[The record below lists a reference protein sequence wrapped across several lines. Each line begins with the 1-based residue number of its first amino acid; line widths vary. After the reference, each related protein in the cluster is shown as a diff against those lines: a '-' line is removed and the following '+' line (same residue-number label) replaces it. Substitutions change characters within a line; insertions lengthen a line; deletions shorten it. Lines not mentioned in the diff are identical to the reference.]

1 MKNKQ
6 SKDLVIDASVARSC
20 GGEDA
25 KHPTSKNCRK
35 FLEAV
40 LEICHSEIC
49 HSMVMTD
56 KLKAEWDK
64 HQSTFARKWRRSMI
78 ARRKY
83 KYCKNVTL
91 SELRNKLEQLDIP
104 HKTREA
110 IWKDI
115 CLVEAAI
122 ATDKIIVSLDDKVRD
137 YLVEVSEN
145 IPEVKLILWLNPD
158 KESNSIKWL
167 EDGAILEN
175 KRLLGYREESS

>member
-6 SKDLVIDASVARSC
+6 SKYLVIDASVARSC

-25 KHPTSKNCRK
+25 KHPTSKNCRD
-35 FLEAV
+35 FLKAV
-40 LEICHSEIC
+40 LKIC

-56 KLKAEWDK
+56 ELQAEWNK
-64 HQSTFARKWRRSMI
+64 HESTFARKWRVSMI
-78 ARRKY
+78 AKRKY
-83 KYCKNVTL
+83 KFCKSVTL
-91 SELRNKLEQLDIP
+91 SELRNKLEQLKME

-145 IPEVKLILWLNPD
+145 IPEVKLIL
-158 KESNSIKWL
+158 
-167 EDGAILEN
+167 
-175 KRLLGYREESS
+175 

>member
-6 SKDLVIDASVARSC
+6 SKYLVIDASVARSC

-25 KHPTSKNCRK
+25 KHPTSKNCRD
-35 FLEAV
+35 FLKAV
-40 LEICHSEIC
+40 LKIC

-56 KLKAEWDK
+56 ELQAEWNK
-64 HQSTFARKWRRSMI
+64 HESTFARKWRVSMI
-78 ARRKY
+78 DKRKY
-83 KYCKNVTL
+83 KFCKSVTL
-91 SELRNKLEQLDIP
+91 SELRNKLEQLKME

-122 ATDKIIVSLDDKVRD
+122 ATDKIIISLDDKVRD

-158 KESNSIKWL
+158 KESESVKWL
-167 EDGAILEN
+167 EKGAILEN
-175 KRLLGYREESS
+175 KRLIVYREEFS